1 MVASVRDTP
10 TPPLRMV
17 NMNARFRPFQE
28 NWFRQEP
35 VQSGLVLPAYHIV
48 SGVPSLGALCM
59 TPPLSEGVTYGEPS
73 SLVARPA
80 TYISP
85 TGRPSMSHMVTPE
98 VPPTLSRVLT

>member
-1 MVASVRDTP
+1 
-10 TPPLRMV
+10 
-17 NMNARFRPFQE
+17 
-28 NWFRQEP
+28 
-35 VQSGLVLPAYHIV
+35 
-48 SGVPSLGALCM
+48 M